1 MLKSLI
7 ALLLLAP
14 SLATAQHWD
23 DFLASQVEL
32 DAAIEAQSQND
43 ARQDLYS
50 DHIYSEVKKVKY
62 QVQDIYGQLDRLD
75 GAIAVNMANSS
86 IVSTGQ
92 NGVSF
97 GIGVGSYNSKNA
109 VSSKLTY
116 IETGFSF
123 NVSAGI
129 SDNDSTP
136 VYGAGLNYTF

>member
-1 MLKSLI
+1 MFKSLI
-7 ALLLLAP
+7 LAFVMLAVP
-14 SLATAQHWD
+14 SMAMANHHVETSVFEASLQAQ
-23 DFLASQVEL
+23 AE
-32 DAAIEAQSQND
+32 ND

-50 DHIYSEVKKVKY
+50 NHINSKVDAVQY

-97 GIGVGSYNSKNA
+97 GVGVGSYNSKNA

-129 SDNDSTP
+129 SDNDNEP
-136 VYGAGLNYTF
+136 VYGAGMNYTF